1 MANTERLKA
10 IQRVRTA
17 LDAALAAQADDK
29 LSDKQRERAET
40 AALKLR
46 VIEGR
51 LIMEEM
57 DDLVA
62 DLKKDV
68 APLRALVN
76 QMKNDVKALRAV
88 AEKVEAA
95 AKAIGVLVDIAT
107 KAAASG
113 LV

>member
-10 IQRVRTA
+10 IQLVHEA
-17 LDAALAAQADDK
+17 LNAALAAQANDK
-29 LSDKQRERAET
+29 LSPTQRDRAET
-40 AALKLR
+40 AALQLR

-68 APLRALVN
+68 VPLRAVVN
-76 QMKNDVKALRAV
+76 KMKGDVKMLQAV
-88 AEKVEAA
+88 AEKIEIA
-95 AKAIGVLVDIAT
+95 AKAIGVLVDIAS
-107 KAAASG
+107 KAATMG
-113 LV
+113 V